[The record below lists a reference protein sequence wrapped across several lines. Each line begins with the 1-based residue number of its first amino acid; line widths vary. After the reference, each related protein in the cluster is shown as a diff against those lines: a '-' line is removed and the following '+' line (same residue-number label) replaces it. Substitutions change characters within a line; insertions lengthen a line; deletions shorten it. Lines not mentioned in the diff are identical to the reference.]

1 MYARTQVYSSEPET
15 SRLSEHKRASKSRA
29 YTMRARLESVE
40 QTRQRITEATMRLH
54 EEVGPAATTVSAIA
68 ELAGVTR
75 LTVYRHFPDDDDLIA
90 ACSAHW
96 RALHP
101 RPDVRDWGKVVDPV
115 ERVRV
120 ALGETY
126 RWARGAAPMLSMIYR
141 DLDQLPAFV
150 AGALDE
156 DERTRVRVLARGFHV
171 RGRASRRLE
180 TVLAHALD
188 VRTWQSLCGDGGLR
202 DGEAVDLVTGLV
214 VAAAVGWPP
223 PP

>member
-1 MYARTQVYSSEPET
+1 
-15 SRLSEHKRASKSRA
+15 
-29 YTMRARLESVE
+29 
-40 QTRQRITEATMRLH
+40 MRLH

-75 LTVYRHFPDDDDLIA
+75 LTVYRHFPDDDELIA
-90 ACSAHW
+90 ACSVHW
-96 RALHP
+96 RTLHP

-115 ERVRV
+115 ERVGV

-156 DERTRVRVLARGFHV
+156 DKRARVRVLARGFHV

-180 TVLAHALD
+180 SVLAHALD
-188 VRTWQSLCGDGGLR
+188 VRTWQSLCDDGGLY
-202 DGEAVDLVTGLV
+202 DAEAVDLMTGLV
-214 VAAAVGWPP
+214 AAAGAGGWPQA
-223 PP
+223 